1 MAATALGSLKSLT
14 FMAKAPAGADRR
26 CVEKS
31 NPTNHMRPTT
41 VGAFILPSVG
51 QVPEFPPST
60 SQTSAMARQPA
71 IKTNPVHGFRS
82 P

>member
-14 FMAKAPAGADRR
+14 FTAKAPAGADRR
-26 CVEKS
+26 CAEKS
-31 NPTNHMRPTT
+31 NPTNHLRPTT

-51 QVPEFPPST
+51 RVPGLPPYNA
-60 SQTSAMARQPA
+60 QTSAMGRQSA
-71 IKTNPVHGFRS
+71 IKRNQVHGCRF

>member
-14 FMAKAPAGADRR
+14 FTAKAPAGADRR
-26 CVEKS
+26 CAEKS

-51 QVPEFPPST
+51 RVPVLPSSS

-71 IKTNPVHGFRS
+71 IKRNHVHGCRF